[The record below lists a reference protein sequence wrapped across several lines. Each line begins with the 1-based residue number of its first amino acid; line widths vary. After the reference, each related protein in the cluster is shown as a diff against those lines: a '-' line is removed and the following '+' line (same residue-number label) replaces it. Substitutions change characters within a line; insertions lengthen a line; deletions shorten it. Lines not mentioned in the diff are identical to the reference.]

1 MVHVSSK
8 EQVYEYLEKQT
19 KKFDMKY
26 VSSYTTVDIC
36 NQLHMSR
43 SLVSLYLNEMVKEGT
58 VIKVNSRP
66 VYYLNRLVLE
76 HKYHMQIEKNEY
88 LSILELTKEIEK
100 FVSKESDFDKA
111 IGSEGSLSYCIAQI
125 KSALLYPGGLPILLK
140 GEMGSG
146 KTFLMKLIQEYCV
159 KHQILKNPQNFKR
172 IKFS

>member
-1 MVHVSSK
+1 
-8 EQVYEYLEKQT
+8 
-19 KKFDMKY
+19 
-26 VSSYTTVDIC
+26 
-36 NQLHMSR
+36 
-43 SLVSLYLNEMVKEGT
+43 MVKEGT

-76 HKYHMQIEKNEY
+76 QKYHMQIEKNEY

-111 IGSEGSLSYCIAQI
+111 IGNEGSLSYCIAQI

-159 KHQILKNPQNFKR
+159 CLLYTSMFEGTKCCIITQNGIMRFKGDLQTNAVEVIPARGINRYLVMSADELR
-172 IKFS
+172 IVYLVK